1 MAEYVE
7 MKSAGENANARVYPA
22 LKASAHSAKSKAQF
36 PENIVIGE
44 DDWTDIDL
52 ADITGEVIEGRMHA
66 SLKVNADRTEFEGQ
80 VLFDLYFDNSEM
92 EAFEIGEVKGK
103 KVRNMWLINHNIKN
117 RFRFN
122 HAADVV
128 YYFKNVEMKEY
139 DKLEEYIDFS
149 EEPEEDIEFVICNEP
164 GENIRSGVYSKSEE
178 FVEPEDFMKSG
189 LDSDS
194 EEYVEPEEDIEFGVD
209 SDSEEYVEPEE
220 EYIFPEECM
229 KYIQYT
235 ESEEPV
241 EPEEDIESGVDS
253 DSEEYIEPEE
263 EYIFPEECMKYTQ
276 YTGFEESVEPEENI
290 ESGVYTESEESVEP
304 EECTESEEFVEPEEN
319 TESAET
325 EEKLEFEENLITI
338 DMMVGRTFGAKNFNP
353 LGLQGEEIAEYL
365 KKNKAFLRKHP
376 IYRNHL
382 KSLLS
387 ESRKEARKVLNAL
400 KAKERYVAK
409 KAAEEAQRA
418 AEKAA
423 SVAEMRRKY
432 STKKMIRKSNQRL
445 RTFLKNHPEKQSQRV
460 AVFKEFGLRKKLQ
473 REERKKAV
481 VDPESYMNDFTRF
494 EDRVEKKQDRA
505 ARRREAVDPAD
516 YFKDVNSLRKA
527 YSRTLKQQARKKVV
541 VDPEDTL
548 EDIVSLQHG
557 YDPKI
562 VKSRSN
568 KAINREYKRYL
579 NKEAKRLKKRTPEQK
594 KKDRVQPS
602 ARAEERILRSI
613 KSIMN
618 ADQEPEFEFIKQ
630 SGRFEDYVL
639 DYAFRDDEFK
649 YSVNDF
655 LVHVFDTTVS
665 FISTRLEA
673 LRNIKFSLS
682 LSCQF
687 LKYGIEI
694 AAGFTSEDLVR
705 DEYLK
710 TKVAF
715 ASNEADIPEAFKETS
730 ADLKTEVEQYQ
741 NRGSGWSFKQVNAL
755 YLHIAKLNPLE
766 GRSYVKLPGFL
777 LKKRCIINVQNE
789 DNLCFKWAILSCL
802 YPAQKNTERLSNYT
816 PYKDILEFGNIQFP
830 MQIKDIAKFEK
841 LNITLSVCVFAY
853 DERKKLYN
861 LYLSK
866 NYGPNKIEV
875 DLLLIQD
882 PDNTSKSHYAWIKN
896 LSGLLYDFN
905 KHKEAKFP
913 CRKCLHVF
921 SSVELR
927 DQHYPN
933 CLSICEKA
941 QRVEMPKEHTYL
953 FFKNYFKQIMLPFLV
968 YAYLESFDIGCDIS
982 AGENSTMISKQEA
995 NSYGYVI
1002 VRHDGKSKEPAIYR
1016 GANPVQ
1022 NFLKKLMQEKDE
1034 INQFLEDVK
1043 PLNMTAEE
1051 KEIYDNTT
1059 ICEACKQA
1067 FTAKDSKVR
1076 HNDYITGKFV
1086 AGMHNSCNLKLKLKP
1101 GKFKIPVVF
1110 HNLRGYD
1117 SHLIISELGKENLE
1131 EVYCI
1136 PNNMEK
1142 YMMFSIGQFVF
1153 IDSMQFMAE
1162 SLEKLSSNLKDED
1175 MLITRKYTPEAHFPL
1190 LRKKGIYPYDYVSDF
1205 SVFDET
1211 CLPPRE
1217 AFYSKLRDEGISEIE
1232 YEEGKEIWK
1241 NLGCKTFGDFHDI
1254 YLKTD
1259 VMLLADVFQKFRKMS
1274 MANYGLDPAHFYS
1287 APGLAWEAMLKM
1299 TGVRLELISDPDMHI
1314 FVEKGIRGGIA
1325 MVAGKR
1331 MSQANNE
1338 FAGQVDESKPVKHL
1352 IQWDANSLY
1361 AHCMQFKL
1369 PYADLKWVNMDMD
1382 TALETIRKTDFNAN
1396 TEYLYEV
1403 DLEYPEDLH
1412 DHFSDYPPAPENILI
1427 PTSMYSLY
1435 QHELAA
1441 ELGSKLVEFPKL
1453 VPNLLKKTK
1462 YIVHGQALKL
1472 YLELGMKLTGVYR
1485 VMQFSQKA
1493 IIKPFVDLNIQLRVR
1508 EGNSAFERD
1517 FFKLMN
1523 NAVFGKT
1530 MENLKK
1536 RIRLELVNPTDVARM
1551 NRLISNPAYKG
1562 HTIFENGLVAV
1573 HLTKV
1578 SLKLNRPIY
1587 IGQAI
1592 LDISKY
1598 VMYNFYY
1605 NTVKERYGNKAR
1617 LLYTDTDSLLCE
1629 IETENVYED
1638 MLKMNNEKPTFD
1650 FSEYP
1655 KNHPNYDISKKGVPG
1670 LFKDECKSA
1679 AIKEF
1684 VGICPKM
1691 YSFITSEGKNTKK
1704 AKGVKRSVV
1713 SKILHHDMYKDA
1725 LLNRKVYRS
1734 TQVTLRSKK
1743 HKIGV
1748 YRQTKTSL
1756 CPLDTK
1762 RYILEDGIETLSYGH
1777 CKINEYANAEEMVQ
1791 NWE

>member
-1 MAEYVE
+1 MMADE
-7 MKSAGENANARVYPA
+7 
-22 LKASAHSAKSKAQF
+22 
-36 PENIVIGE
+36 
-44 DDWTDIDL
+44 
-52 ADITGEVIEGRMHA
+52 
-66 SLKVNADRTEFEGQ
+66 
-80 VLFDLYFDNSEM
+80 
-92 EAFEIGEVKGK
+92 
-103 KVRNMWLINHNIKN
+103 
-117 RFRFN
+117 
-122 HAADVV
+122 
-128 YYFKNVEMKEY
+128 
-139 DKLEEYIDFS
+139 
-149 EEPEEDIEFVICNEP
+149 
-164 GENIRSGVYSKSEE
+164 
-178 FVEPEDFMKSG
+178 
-189 LDSDS
+189 
-194 EEYVEPEEDIEFGVD
+194 
-209 SDSEEYVEPEE
+209 
-220 EYIFPEECM
+220 
-229 KYIQYT
+229 
-235 ESEEPV
+235 
-241 EPEEDIESGVDS
+241 
-253 DSEEYIEPEE
+253 
-263 EYIFPEECMKYTQ
+263 
-276 YTGFEESVEPEENI
+276 
-290 ESGVYTESEESVEP
+290 
-304 EECTESEEFVEPEEN
+304 
-319 TESAET
+319 
-325 EEKLEFEENLITI
+325 
-338 DMMVGRTFGAKNFNP
+338 
-353 LGLQGEEIAEYL
+353 
-365 KKNKAFLRKHP
+365 
-376 IYRNHL
+376 
-382 KSLLS
+382 
-387 ESRKEARKVLNAL
+387 
-400 KAKERYVAK
+400 
-409 KAAEEAQRA
+409 
-418 AEKAA
+418 
-423 SVAEMRRKY
+423 
-432 STKKMIRKSNQRL
+432 
-445 RTFLKNHPEKQSQRV
+445 
-460 AVFKEFGLRKKLQ
+460 
-473 REERKKAV
+473 
-481 VDPESYMNDFTRF
+481 
-494 EDRVEKKQDRA
+494 
-505 ARRREAVDPAD
+505 
-516 YFKDVNSLRKA
+516 
-527 YSRTLKQQARKKVV
+527 
-541 VDPEDTL
+541 
-548 EDIVSLQHG
+548 
-557 YDPKI
+557 
-562 VKSRSN
+562 
-568 KAINREYKRYL
+568 
-579 NKEAKRLKKRTPEQK
+579 
-594 KKDRVQPS
+594 
-602 ARAEERILRSI
+602 
-613 KSIMN
+613 
-618 ADQEPEFEFIKQ
+618 EPEFEFIKQ

-639 DYAFRDDEFK
+639 DYAFRDDDFK

-673 LRNIKFSLS
+673 LKNIKFSLS

-687 LKYGIEI
+687 VKYGIEI

-715 ASNEADIPEAFKETS
+715 ASNEADVPEAFRETS

-755 YLHIAKLNPLE
+755 YVHIAKLNPLE
-766 GRSYVKLPGFL
+766 GRSYVKLPDFL

-802 YPAQKNTERLSNYT
+802 YPAQKHTERLSNYIK
-816 PYKDILEFGNIQFP
+816 YKDVLEFGNIQFP

-841 LNITLSVCVFAY
+841 LNVTLSVCVFAY

-866 NYGPNKIEV
+866 NCGPNKTEV
-875 DLLLIQD
+875 DLLLVQD
-882 PDNTSKSHYAWIKN
+882 PDKMSNNHYAWIKN
-896 LSGLLYDFN
+896 LGGLLYDFN

-913 CRKCLHVF
+913 CRKCLHVY

-933 CLSICEKA
+933 CLSICEKP
-941 QRVEMPKEHTYL
+941 QRIEMPKEKTCL
-953 FFKNYFKQIMLPFLV
+953 FFKNYFKQMMLPFV
-968 YAYLESFDIGCDIS
+968 IYADLESFDVECNIT

-995 NSYGYVI
+995 NSYGYVV
-1002 VRHDGKSKEPAIYR
+1002 VRHDGKSKEPVVYR
-1016 GANPVQ
+1016 GEDPVLS
-1022 NFLKKLMQEKDE
+1022 FLRKLMQEKDE
-1034 INQFLEDVK
+1034 MNEAVENIVPLVMTDVE
-1043 PLNMTAEE
+1043 N
-1051 KEIYDNTT
+1051 EIYENTT
-1059 ICEACKQA
+1059 ICEVCKQA
-1067 FTAKDSKVR
+1067 FSDKDYKVR
-1076 HNDYITGKFV
+1076 HHDHITGKFV
-1086 AGMHNSCNLKLKLKP
+1086 AGIHNSCNLKLRLKP

-1117 SHLIISELGKENLE
+1117 SHLIISELGKENLD

-1153 IDSMQFMAE
+1153 IDSAQFMAE

-1175 MLITRKYTPEAHFPL
+1175 MLITRKYTLEAHFPL

-1217 AFYSKLRDEGISEIE
+1217 AFYSKLRDEGISEAE
-1232 YEEGKEIWK
+1232 YEEGKEVWK

-1274 MANYGLDPAHFYS
+1274 MINYGLDPAHFYS

-1331 MSQANNE
+1331 FSQANNE

-1352 IQWDANSLY
+1352 LQWDANSLY

-1369 PYADLKWVNMDMD
+1369 PYADLKWVSMDMD
-1382 TALETIRKTDFNAN
+1382 TALETIRKNDFNAD

-1403 DLEYPEDLH
+1403 DLEYPEELH
-1412 DHFSDYPPAPENILI
+1412 DHFSDYPPAPENIQI
-1427 PTSMYSLY
+1427 STRMYSQY
-1435 QHELAA
+1435 QHDLAA
-1441 ELGSKLVEFPKL
+1441 ELGCKLTEFPKL

-1472 YLELGMKLTGVYR
+1472 YLELGLKLTAVYR

-1508 EGNSAFERD
+1508 EGNSAFEKD

-1629 IETENVYED
+1629 IETENIYED
-1638 MLKMNNEKPTFD
+1638 MLKINNEKPTFD

-1655 KNHPNYDISKKGVPG
+1655 KNHPNYDVSKKGVPG

-1704 AKGVKRSVV
+1704 AKGVKRAVV
-1713 SKILHHDMYKDA
+1713 SKTLHHDMYKDA
-1725 LLNRKVYRS
+1725 LLNRKIYRS

-1777 CKINEYANAEEMVQ
+1777 CKINEYANAEGMVQ